1 MTQSIC
7 LLSVKNGKKKNN
19 QEETA
24 GVPLRFSCLIYAL
37 TITHTPCCALF
48 AAA

>member
-7 LLSVKNGKKKNN
+7 LLSVKKKNN